1 MDGTRRLRCLFYAL
15 SVVAESPSTRHNG
28 VVMVSVVGKNT
39 RKAALGKD
47 TSARGLALIR
57 SEVIPARVVAGHVV
71 IMENRPLLSTFAA
84 LVLGVAEK
92 LHVLKGQIFVHN
104 NGTPEAGSLLKRLQ
118 EHGLDMEAIPTVPLG
133 GLFSLGCFRAW
144 VEDRIRHETTKR
156 PGAGVASSSASSDA
170 ADAAITEEDEDE
182 MRRKK
187 KRIDAAYCR
196 RKRFKKKIEREVIQ
210 AEAERLRLQ
219 NVRLREEGAALERY
233 IQEARQLVER
243 YEVGM
248 TVVDLPLN
256 YGQVH
261 RGHLPPADVSRAGI
275 CGASGLPG
283 ASCAHD
289 ALAPSES
296 WAGRAADEITW
307 AQLLQA
313 KYGGVNNRLLST
325 YEGLDEPPAPH
336 NLPYAG
342 MPNLSLFGYL
352 PTCTSQ
358 GDSASEAVRFSD
370 WVSDTL
376 LQQQANRN
384 RLLAAAR
391 IAGSSRNQLAPT
403 TAAGQAPAFAE
414 VRTQNRDPIDPS
426 ELALL
431 ELCGALEG
439 RPRLV

>member
-1 MDGTRRLRCLFYAL
+1 MDGTRRLRCFFYAL
-15 SVVAESPSTRHNG
+15 SVVAESPSTRRNG

-47 TSARGLALIR
+47 TSARGLALLR

-144 VEDRIRHETTKR
+144 VEDRIRHETTGR
-156 PGAGVASSSASSDA
+156 PGAGVAASSASSDA
-170 ADAAITEEDEDE
+170 ADAAIAEEDEDE
-182 MRRKK
+182 TRRKK

-196 RKRFKKKIEREVIQ
+196 RKRFKKKIEREVMQ

-219 NVRLREEGAALERY
+219 NERLREEGATLERC
-233 IQEARQLVER
+233 IHEARQLVER
-243 YEVGM
+243 YELRM
-248 TVVDLPLN
+248 NLPLSN
-256 YGQVH
+256 DQVH
-261 RGHLPPADVSRAGI
+261 RGHHTPADVSRSGV
-275 CGASGLPG
+275 CGSSGVTG
-283 ASCAHD
+283 ASCAYG
-289 ALAPSES
+289 ALGPSETG
-296 WAGRAADEITW
+296 AGRAADEITW

-313 KYGGVNNRLLST
+313 KYGGVINNRLLST
-325 YEGLDEPPAPH
+325 HERLGEPPAPH

-342 MPNLSLFGYL
+342 MPNLSLVGYPL
-352 PTCTSQ
+352 TCTSQ
-358 GDSASEAVRFSD
+358 GDSALEAVRFSD

-391 IAGSSRNQLAPT
+391 NAGPSRNELAPT
-403 TAAGQAPAFAE
+403 AAAGHAPAFAE